1 VFDLLFSFR
10 TVLWR
15 EDLLGEFP
23 EARELE
29 GEPSIVEIADTEFE
43 NSPSRITLL
52 REFPETRV
60 GDRTLGPYRMG
71 QEVELSLWTALHLV
85 QMGYAR
91 FKDDEQLTLNTLSTT
106 HYKETLPGSRQ
117 IPKLPRSFYFQV
129 RRLIKDL
136 KGLEAK
142 DRSKG
147 RELDKALA
155 LSRDIVNIRVKKI
168 ASLGASGEQA
178 TEVTSNLTV
187 EEQAL
192 YQKVHES
199 VESWKKD
206 ILGREGSN

>member
-1 VFDLLFSFR
+1 LFKKI
-10 TVLWR
+10 LWISQ
-15 EDLLGEFP
+15 FPWWTP
-23 EARELE
+23 EAIELE
-29 GEPSIVEIADTEFE
+29 KEPSIVEIVDTEFE

-60 GDRTLGPYRMG
+60 GDRTIGPYRMG
-71 QEVELSLWTALHLV
+71 QEVELSLWTAQHLV

-91 FKDDEQLTLNTLSTT
+91 FKDEEQLTLNTLSTT

-117 IPKLPRSFYFQV
+117 IPKLPKAFYFQL
-129 RRLIKDL
+129 RRLIKEL
-136 KGLEAK
+136 KVLEAK
-142 DRSKG
+142 DRSKA

-178 TEVTSNLTV
+178 TEVTANLTV

-192 YQKVHES
+192 YQKVHEL

-206 ILGREGSN
+206 ILGREETG

>member
-1 VFDLLFSFR
+1 LS
-10 TVLWR
+10 
-15 EDLLGEFP
+15 GEFP

-168 ASLGASGEQA
+168 ASLSASGEQA

>member
-1 VFDLLFSFR
+1 M
-10 TVLWR
+10 
-15 EDLLGEFP
+15 
-23 EARELE
+23 ELTFGLVIPRGASKLE
-29 GEPSIVEIADTEFE
+29 REPSIVEIVDTEFE

-52 REFPETRV
+52 REFPETRI

-71 QEVELSLWTALHLV
+71 QEVELSLWTAQHLV

-91 FKDDEQLTLNTLSTT
+91 FKDEEQLTLNTLSTT

-117 IPKLPRSFYFQV
+117 IPKLPRTFYFQL
-129 RRLIKDL
+129 RRLIKEL

-142 DRSKG
+142 DRTKA
-147 RELDKALA
+147 RDLDKALA

-168 ASLGASGEQA
+168 ASLGASGEQT
-178 TEVTSNLTV
+178 TEVTANLTV

-192 YQKVHES
+192 YEKVREN

-206 ILGREGSN
+206 ILGRESTS